1 MSKDKGK
8 DDPKKSEFTF
18 DKKSGSFFLKPRGI
32 PTAHRWKLRHGE
44 YIPIIID
51 DDGQEVEVVW
61 APQKGSQAAFLE
73 SQETEVLFAG
83 TRAGCGKTDALLM
96 SFAMDVG
103 KGWGP
108 SLKGIILRQ
117 SHPMLKEVIAKSKR
131 WFPRLW
137 PKAFYNEIKY
147 RWEFPDGETL
157 VFDHLADQT
166 DFRRYLGMEFTFI
179 GFEELITWPDLTVY
193 SLMFSCLRSSVPG
206 IPRKIRSTTNP
217 WGPSHNEIKDRF
229 RISDRKSGDI
239 LGPLI
244 DDARDEQGHK
254 LPSRRAIFGHISEN
268 KILNK
273 VDPHYLDRLLASAP
287 SESVLKAWRDGDWDI
302 TAGGMFGDLWATHR
316 DSILVP
322 EFIVPA
328 NWHITRAYNHGSS
341 KPFACLWFAKSNGE
355 DLALPDGK
363 SMRTKRGD
371 LFIVGELYGWS
382 GHKDEGINAPPFE
395 IVKKIIQYEIDRG
408 WRQQDPNGGG
418 WTSRVRR
425 EPADTQIWAET
436 DGRPSIANE
445 MEKPVIVN
453 GARFRGIMWEPADKA
468 PGSRKQGWQL
478 MRQKLA
484 AVQAPGGFRENPGLF
499 VCKNCRH
506 WIRTVPQLQRDEDDM
521 DEVMEPSEDHCA
533 DATRYRLRYYEPA
546 GNLTRRV

>member
-1 MSKDKGK
+1 MSKDKGSK
-8 DDPKKSEFTF
+8 DDKPKLFTF
-18 DKKSGSFFLKPRGI
+18 DKNTGSFFLKPRGI
-32 PTAHRWKLRHGE
+32 PTVHRWKLRHGE

-73 SQETEVLFAG
+73 STETEVLFAG

-179 GFEELITWPDLTVY
+179 GFEELITWPDLTCY
-193 SLMFSCLRSSVPG
+193 GLMFSCLRSSVPG

-229 RISDRKSGDI
+229 HISDRKSGEI

-302 TAGGMFGDLWATHR
+302 TAGGMFGDIWATHR

-322 EFIVPA
+322 EFVVPA
-328 NWHITRAYNHGSS
+328 NWHITRAYDHGSS
-341 KPFACLWFAKSNGE
+341 KPYTCLWFAKSNGE

-363 SMRTKRGD
+363 TMRTMRGD

-382 GHKDEGINAPPFE
+382 GHKDEGVNAPPVE
-395 IVKKIIQYEIDRG
+395 IVRRIIQYEIDRG
-408 WRQQDPNGGG
+408 WRYQDPNGGG
-418 WTSRVRR
+418 WLSRIRR
-425 EPADTQIWAET
+425 GPADTQIWAET

-445 MEKPVIVN
+445 MEKPVVVN
-453 GARFRGIMWEPADKA
+453 GARFRGIIWEMADKA

-484 AVQAPGGFRENPGLF
+484 ATLAPGGFREYPGLF
-499 VCKNCRH
+499 VCMNCRH

-533 DATRYRLRYYEPA
+533 DATRYRLRYYEPP
-546 GNLTRRV
+546 GNLTRRA